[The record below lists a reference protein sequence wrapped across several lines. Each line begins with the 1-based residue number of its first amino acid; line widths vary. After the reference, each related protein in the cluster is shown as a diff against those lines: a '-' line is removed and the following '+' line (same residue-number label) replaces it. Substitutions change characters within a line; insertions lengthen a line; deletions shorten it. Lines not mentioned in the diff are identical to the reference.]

1 MQPVLQA
8 RDICETAN
16 ITTVQK
22 RKLQKMLL
30 RALENFSIAMT
41 SILILT
47 CPPDRRLITFKGLI
61 QFYGYLVTATN
72 KCD

>member
-41 SILILT
+41 SILILQLVH
-47 CPPDRRLITFKGLI
+47 PIGGLLPSKG
-61 QFYGYLVTATN
+61 
-72 KCD
+72 